1 MKQNPNTLLLLLLLL
16 TVTLTTATSSTEPLF
31 STAAQTLTNSNFLS
45 MSLTLRLASS
55 SLPSTTSATIFVPSD
70 TAFRRHGP
78 LPLSLLQYHII
89 PSKIPLHY
97 LTSLPISTPLPTL
110 LPNSSLIITTSSLS
124 HHHHHHHHHFSIN
137 NVTVSTTPLFEN
149 PSLLIL
155 SLHDFFNS
163 SSLYLPEPESLR
175 RILRSNNCSLT
186 AVFLENLLP
195 ELTVGAKIT
204 VFAPP
209 DEAVRN
215 VAILK
220 KHVVLGLIRWRD
232 LIRFPDDARLKT
244 LFDGFDIRVSVFPR
258 RRLLNGVNI
267 IVPDMYRDEFVVVH
281 RVGGL
286 LDSGTELVK

>member
-1 MKQNPNTLLLLLLLL
+1 MKQIPNTVFLLLL
-16 TVTLTTATSSTEPLF
+16 TVTLTAAATSSTEPLL
-31 STAAQTLTNSNFLS
+31 STAAQTLINTTFLS

-89 PSKIPLHY
+89 PSKIPLHL
-97 LTSLPISTPLPTL
+97 LTSLPLSTPLPTL

-124 HHHHHHHHHFSIN
+124 HHHFSIN
-137 NVTVSTTPLFEN
+137 NVTISITPLFEN

-155 SLHDFFNS
+155 PLHDFFNS
-163 SSLYLPEPESLR
+163 SSLYLPEPKSEPLL

-186 AVFLENLLP
+186 AAFLENLLP
-195 ELTVGAKIT
+195 ELTDGAKIT

-215 VAILK
+215 VESLK
-220 KHVVLGLIRWRD
+220 KHVVLGLITWRD
-232 LIRFPDDARLKT
+232 LIHYPDDARLKT
-244 LFDGFDIRVSVFPR
+244 LFYGFDIRVSVFPR
-258 RRLLNGVNI
+258 LRLLNGVNF
-267 IVPDMYRDEFVVVH
+267 IVPDMYRGEFVVVH
-281 RVGGL
+281 GIGGL
-286 LDSGTELVK
+286 LDSGTVLVK